1 MLAVLFATFF
11 VLLLLNMPIAFA
23 LGIAAMVT
31 LAFDGTLPLNSIVTR
46 AFVGV
51 DSFTLLAIPFF
62 IIAGE
67 LMNACGITER
77 IVAFSRSLVGHIRG
91 GLAHVTIVSNMF
103 FSGISGSATADASAL
118 GSMMIPAMKRNGF
131 DADYAVAVNASA
143 SAMGPIIP
151 PSIMMVIYGSIANV
165 SIAQLFLGGFVPGL
179 MVGLGLMVM
188 AYLIAGE
195 RGYPAPRRSELP
207 PVLPSFRDALWALA
221 MPVIILGGIF
231 SGVFTATEAGVV
243 AVAYATL
250 VGTFVYRTLTFS
262 LFRKLLVDAAVTTAA
277 AMFLIAMATSFA
289 WLLAWAGFGS
299 AVLDVLGGIS
309 ANPTIAIL
317 LILAFILVLGLFIE
331 GIPVLIIFTPVL
343 LPVVHGLG
351 IDPVFFGVVLVMAV
365 VIGSVTPPV
374 GILTYMLLRHRRD
387 HHLPGLQGA
396 GAILRG
402 ADRRPPSGGAVPRPC
417 HDGPECIRPIETEP
431 GGNTTCTSPMRN

>member
-1 MLAVLFATFF
+1 MLAILFLTFF
-11 VLLLLNMPIAFA
+11 ILLLINTPIAFA
-23 LGIAAMVT
+23 LGIASAT
-31 LAFDGTLPLNSIVTR
+31 ALFFDNTLPLNSIVTR

-77 IVAFSRSLVGHIRG
+77 IVNFSRSLVGHIRG

-118 GSMMIPAMKRNGF
+118 GSMMIPAMKKNGF

-179 MVGLGLMVM
+179 MVAFGLMLM
-188 AYLIAGE
+188 AYHIA
-195 RGYPAPRRSELP
+195 RKRNYPAPPRSQLP
-207 PVLPSFRDALWALA
+207 PVLGSFREALWALA

-250 VGTFVYRTLTFS
+250 VGTFVYRTLTFR
-262 LFRKLLVDAAVTTAA
+262 LVGELLIDAAVTTAA

-289 WLLAWAGFGS
+289 WLLAWGGFGA

-309 ANPTIAIL
+309 THPTIAIL
-317 LILAFILVLGLFIE
+317 MILIYILILGLFIE
-331 GIPVLIIFTPVL
+331 GIPILIIFTPVL
-343 LPVVHGLG
+343 LPVISGLG
-351 IDPVFFGVVLVMAV
+351 IDPVYFGVVLVMAV

-374 GILTYMLLRHRRD
+374 GILTYICCAIAGLTISQAFRGLVPFCAVLIGVLLAVAIF
-387 HHLPGLQGA
+387 PGLVM
-396 GAILRG
+396 
-402 ADRRPPSGGAVPRPC
+402 AVPELLG
-417 HDGPECIRPIETEP
+417 H
-431 GGNTTCTSPMRN
+431 

>member
-1 MLAVLFATFF
+1 MSMLTILFATFF
-11 VLLLLNMPIAFA
+11 ILLLINMPIAFA
-23 LGIAAMVT
+23 LGIASAVA
-31 LAFDGTLPLNSIVTR
+31 LIFDSTLPLNGIVTR

-118 GSMMIPAMKRNGF
+118 GSMMIPAMKKNGF

-151 PSIMMVIYGSIANV
+151 PSILMVIYGSIANV

-179 MVGLGLMVM
+179 MVGLGLMAM
-188 AYLIAGE
+188 AYFIAKK
-195 RGYPAPRRSELP
+195 RNYPAPPRSELP
-207 PVLPSFRDALWALA
+207 PVLPSFLDALWALA

-250 VGTFVYRTLTFS
+250 VGTFVYRTLTFK
-262 LFRKLLVDAAVTTAA
+262 LVGKLLIDAAVTTAA

-289 WLLAWAGFGS
+289 WILAWNGFGAS
-299 AVLDVLGGIS
+299 VLGLLEGVS
-309 ANPTIAIL
+309 TNPTVAVVLILVFIL
-317 LILAFILVLGLFIE
+317 LLGLFIE
-331 GIPVLIIFTPVL
+331 GIPILIIFTPVL
-343 LPVVHGLG
+343 LPVIAGLG
-351 IDPVFFGVVLVMAV
+351 VDPVYFGVVLVMAV

-374 GILTYMLLRHRRD
+374 GILTYICCSIA
-387 HHLPGLQGA
+387 GLTISQAFRGLVPFCA
-396 GAILRG
+396 VLITVLIAVAIFPALIMT
-402 ADRRPPSGGAVPRPC
+402 VPNLFG
-417 HDGPECIRPIETEP
+417 H
-431 GGNTTCTSPMRN
+431 

>member
-1 MLAVLFATFF
+1 MLSILFPTFF
-11 VLLLLNMPIAFA
+11 LLLLINMPIAFA
-23 LGIAAMVT
+23 LGIAVAVT
-31 LAFDGTLPLNSIVTR
+31 LSLDSTLPLNSIVTR

-77 IVAFSRSLVGHIRG
+77 IVAFARSLVGHIRG
-91 GLAHVTIVSNMF
+91 GLAHVSIVSSMF

-118 GSMMIPAMKRNGF
+118 GSMMIPAMKKNGF
-131 DADYAVAVNASA
+131 DPDYAVAVNASS

-179 MVGLGLMVM
+179 MVALGLMAM
-188 AYLIAGE
+188 AYVIAKK
-195 RGYPAPRRSELP
+195 RNYPAPARSELP
-207 PVLPSFRDALWALA
+207 PVISAFWGAAWALA

-231 SGVFTATEAGVV
+231 SGIFTATEAGVV
-243 AVAYATL
+243 AVAYAAL
-250 VGTFVYRTLTFS
+250 VGTFVYKTLTFK
-262 LFRKLLVDAAVTTAA
+262 LVAKLLVDAAVTTAA

-289 WLLAWAGFGS
+289 WLLAWAGFGA

-309 ANPTIAIL
+309 TNPTIALL
-317 LILAFILVLGLFIE
+317 LILVFILILGLFIE
-331 GIPVLIIFTPVL
+331 GIPILIIFTPVL
-343 LPVVHGLG
+343 LPVILGLG
-351 IDPVFFGVVLVMAV
+351 IDPIFFGVVLVMAV

-374 GILTYMLLRHRRD
+374 GILTYICCSIAGITISQAFR
-387 HHLPGLQGA
+387 GLVPFCA
-396 GAILRG
+396 VLVAILLLC
-402 ADRRPPSGGAVPRPC
+402 AMFPALIMTVPNLFGR
-417 HDGPECIRPIETEP
+417 
-431 GGNTTCTSPMRN
+431 

>member
-1 MLAVLFATFF
+1 MSMLAVLFLTFF
-11 VLLLLNMPIAFA
+11 ILLLINMPIAFA
-23 LGIAAMVT
+23 LGIASAVA
-31 LAFDGTLPLNSIVTR
+31 LLSESTLPMTGLVTR

-77 IVAFSRSLVGHIRG
+77 IVNFSQSLVGHIRG

-118 GSMMIPAMKRNGF
+118 GSMMIPAMKKNGF

-165 SIAQLFLGGFVPGL
+165 SIAQLFLGGFAPGL
-179 MVGLGLMVM
+179 LVAIGLMVM
-188 AYLIAGE
+188 AYTIAKK
-195 RGYPAPRRSELP
+195 RNYPAPARSELP
-207 PVLPSFRDALWALA
+207 KVFPSFKNAIWALA

-231 SGVFTATEAGVV
+231 SGIFTATEAGVV

-250 VGTFVYRTLTFS
+250 VGTFVYKTLTFK
-262 LFRKLLVDAAVTTAA
+262 LVAELLVDAAVTTAA

-289 WLLAWAGFGS
+289 WLLAWGGFGA
-299 AVLDVLGGIS
+299 AVLNVLGGIS
-309 ANPTIAIL
+309 SNPTIAIL
-317 LILAFILVLGLFIE
+317 LILIFILMLGLFIE
-331 GIPVLIIFTPVL
+331 GIPILIIFTPLL
-343 LPVVHGLG
+343 LPVINGLG
-351 IDPVFFGVVLVMAV
+351 VDPVYFGVILVMAV

-374 GILTYMLLRHRRD
+374 GILTYICCSIAGITISRAFR
-387 HHLPGLQGA
+387 GLVPFCAVLIGVLIA
-396 GAILRG
+396 VAIF
-402 ADRRPPSGGAVPRPC
+402 PSIILTIPRLF
-417 HDGPECIRPIETEP
+417 GY
-431 GGNTTCTSPMRN
+431 

>member
-1 MLAVLFATFF
+1 MLTVLFLTFF
-11 VLLLLNMPIAFA
+11 VLLIVNMPIAFA
-23 LGIAAMVT
+23 LGIAAATT
-31 LAFDGTLPLNSIVTR
+31 LLVDDTLPINSIVTR

-77 IVAFSRSLVGHIRG
+77 IVAFARSLVGHIRG
-91 GLAHVTIVSNMF
+91 GLAHVSIVSSMF

-118 GSMMIPAMKRNGF
+118 GSMMIPAMKKNGF
-131 DADYAVAVNASA
+131 DADYAVAVNASS

-179 MVGLGLMVM
+179 MVALGLMGM
-188 AYLIAGE
+188 AYYIA
-195 RGYPAPRRSELP
+195 RRRNYPAPSRSELP
-207 PVLPSFRDALWALA
+207 PVIPAFRGAAWALF

-243 AVAYATL
+243 AVAYAAL
-250 VGTFVYRTLTFS
+250 VGTFVYKTLTFK
-262 LFRKLLVDAAVTTAA
+262 LVGELLVDAAVTTAA

-289 WLLAWAGFGS
+289 WLLAWAGFGA

-309 ANPTIAIL
+309 TNPTIALL
-317 LILAFILVLGLFIE
+317 LILIFILILGLFIE
-331 GIPVLIIFTPVL
+331 GIPILIIFTPVL
-343 LPVVHGLG
+343 LPVILGLG
-351 IDPVFFGVVLVMAV
+351 IDPVFFGVILVMAV

-374 GILTYMLLRHRRD
+374 GILTYICCAIAGITISQAFR
-387 HHLPGLQGA
+387 GLVPFCA
-396 GAILRG
+396 VLIAILLLC
-402 ADRRPPSGGAVPRPC
+402 AVFPVFIMSVPTLLG
-417 HDGPECIRPIETEP
+417 H
-431 GGNTTCTSPMRN
+431 

>member
-1 MLAVLFATFF
+1 MLAILFLTFF
-11 VLLLLNMPIAFA
+11 VLLVINMPIALA
-23 LGIAAMVT
+23 LGIAAAVT
-31 LAFDGTLPLNSIVTR
+31 LVVDPTLPINSIVTR

-77 IVAFSRSLVGHIRG
+77 IVAFARSLVGHIRG
-91 GLAHVTIVSNMF
+91 GLAHVSIVSSMF

-118 GSMMIPAMKRNGF
+118 GSMMIPAMKKNGF
-131 DADYAVAVNASA
+131 DADYAVAVNASS

-165 SIAQLFLGGFVPGL
+165 SIAQLFLGGFVPGV
-179 MVGLGLMVM
+179 MVAVGLMGM
-188 AYLIAGE
+188 AYYIA
-195 RGYPAPRRSELP
+195 RKRNYPAIPRSELP
-207 PVLPSFRDALWALA
+207 PALSALRGASWALL

-243 AVAYATL
+243 AVAYAGL
-250 VGTFVYRTLTFS
+250 VGTFVYKTLTFR
-262 LFRKLLVDAAVTTAA
+262 LVGQLLVDSAVTTAA

-289 WLLAWAGFGS
+289 WLLAWGGFGA

-309 ANPTIAIL
+309 TNPTIALL
-317 LILAFILVLGLFIE
+317 LILLFILILGLFIE
-331 GIPVLIIFTPVL
+331 GIPILIIFTPVL
-343 LPVVHGLG
+343 LPVILGLG
-351 IDPVFFGVVLVMAV
+351 IDPVFFGVILVMAV

-374 GILTYMLLRHRRD
+374 GILTYICCAI
-387 HHLPGLQGA
+387 A
-396 GAILRG
+396 GITISQAFRVLVPFCAVLIAVLFIC
-402 ADRRPPSGGAVPRPC
+402 AVFPVFIMAVPTMLGR
-417 HDGPECIRPIETEP
+417 
-431 GGNTTCTSPMRN
+431 

>member
-1 MLAVLFATFF
+1 MLAILFLTFF
-11 VLLLLNMPIAFA
+11 VLLVINMPIALA
-23 LGIAAMVT
+23 LGIAAAVT
-31 LAFDGTLPLNSIVTR
+31 LVVDPTLPINSIVTR

-77 IVAFSRSLVGHIRG
+77 IVAFARSLVGHIRG
-91 GLAHVTIVSNMF
+91 GLAHVSIVSSMF

-118 GSMMIPAMKRNGF
+118 GSMMIPAMKKNGF
-131 DADYAVAVNASA
+131 DADYAVAVNASS

-165 SIAQLFLGGFVPGL
+165 SIAQLFLGGFVPGI
-179 MVGLGLMVM
+179 MVAVGLMGM
-188 AYLIAGE
+188 AYYIA
-195 RGYPAPRRSELP
+195 RKRNYPAIPRSELP
-207 PVLPSFRDALWALA
+207 PALSTLRGASWALL

-243 AVAYATL
+243 AVAYAGL
-250 VGTFVYRTLTFS
+250 VGTFVYKTLTFR
-262 LFRKLLVDAAVTTAA
+262 LVGQLLVDSAVTTAA

-289 WLLAWAGFGS
+289 WLLAWGGFGA

-309 ANPTIAIL
+309 TNPTIALL
-317 LILAFILVLGLFIE
+317 LILLFILILGLFIE
-331 GIPVLIIFTPVL
+331 GIPILIIFTPVL
-343 LPVVHGLG
+343 LPVILGLG
-351 IDPVFFGVVLVMAV
+351 IDPVFFGVILVMAV

-374 GILTYMLLRHRRD
+374 GILTYICCAI
-387 HHLPGLQGA
+387 A
-396 GAILRG
+396 GITISQAFRVLVPFCAVLIAVLFIC
-402 ADRRPPSGGAVPRPC
+402 AVFPVFIMAVPTMLGR
-417 HDGPECIRPIETEP
+417 
-431 GGNTTCTSPMRN
+431 

>member
-1 MLAVLFATFF
+1 MLSILFPTFF
-11 VLLLLNMPIAFA
+11 VLLLINMPIAFA
-23 LGIAAMVT
+23 LGIAVAVT
-31 LAFDGTLPLNSIVTR
+31 LVLDSTLPLNSIVTR

-77 IVAFSRSLVGHIRG
+77 IVIFSRSLVGHIRG

-118 GSMMIPAMKRNGF
+118 GSMMIPAMKKNGF
-131 DADYAVAVNASA
+131 DPDYAVAVNASA

-151 PSIMMVIYGSIANV
+151 PSIMMVIYGSVANV
-165 SIAQLFLGGFVPGL
+165 SIAQLFLGGFVPGV
-179 MVGLGLMVM
+179 MVAMGLMVM
-188 AYLIAGE
+188 AYYIAKR
-195 RGYPAPRRSELP
+195 RGYPAPERSELP
-207 PVLPSFRDALWALA
+207 AVLPSLRGALWALA

-243 AVAYATL
+243 AVAYAAL
-250 VGTFVYRTLTFS
+250 VGMFVYRTLTVK
-262 LFRKLLVDAAVTTAA
+262 LVAKLLVDAAVTTAA

-289 WLLAWAGFGS
+289 WLLAWSGFGG
-299 AVLDVLGGIS
+299 AVLGLLSGITS
-309 ANPTIAIL
+309 VPTIAVL
-317 LILAFILVLGLFIE
+317 LILAVILVLGLFIE

-343 LPVVHGLG
+343 LPVILGLG
-351 IDPVFFGVVLVMAV
+351 VDPVYFGVILVMAV

-374 GILTYMLLRHRRD
+374 GILTYICCAIAGITISQAFRGLVPFCAVLISV
-387 HHLPGLQGA
+387 LAAVTVFPGLIT
-396 GAILRG
+396 AI
-402 ADRRPPSGGAVPRPC
+402 PSFF
-417 HDGPECIRPIETEP
+417 
-431 GGNTTCTSPMRN
+431 SQ

>member
-1 MLAVLFATFF
+1 MLSVLFPTFF
-11 VLLLLNMPIAFA
+11 ILLLINMPIAFA
-23 LGIAAMVT
+23 LGIAVAVT
-31 LAFDGTLPLNSIVTR
+31 LSLDSTLPLNSIVTR

-77 IVAFSRSLVGHIRG
+77 IVAFARSLVGHIRG
-91 GLAHVTIVSNMF
+91 GLAHVSIVSSMF

-118 GSMMIPAMKRNGF
+118 GSMMIPAMKKNGF
-131 DADYAVAVNASA
+131 DSDYAVAVNASS

-179 MVGLGLMVM
+179 MVALGLMAM
-188 AYLIAGE
+188 AYVIAKK
-195 RGYPAPRRSELP
+195 RNYPAPARSELP
-207 PVLPSFRDALWALA
+207 PVISAFWGAAWALA

-231 SGVFTATEAGVV
+231 SGIFTATEAGVV
-243 AVAYATL
+243 AVAYAAL
-250 VGTFVYRTLTFS
+250 VGTFVYKTLTFK
-262 LFRKLLVDAAVTTAA
+262 LVGKLLVDAAVTTAA

-289 WLLAWAGFGS
+289 WLLAWAGFGA

-309 ANPTIAIL
+309 TNPTIALL
-317 LILAFILVLGLFIE
+317 LILVFILILGLFIE
-331 GIPVLIIFTPVL
+331 GIPILIIFTPVL
-343 LPVVHGLG
+343 LPVILGLG
-351 IDPVFFGVVLVMAV
+351 IDPIFFGVVLVMAV

-374 GILTYMLLRHRRD
+374 GILTYICCSIAGITISQAFR
-387 HHLPGLQGA
+387 GLVPFCA
-396 GAILRG
+396 VLVAILLLC
-402 ADRRPPSGGAVPRPC
+402 AVFPALIMTVPNLFGR
-417 HDGPECIRPIETEP
+417 
-431 GGNTTCTSPMRN
+431 

>member
-1 MLAVLFATFF
+1 MLITLFAIFF
-11 VLLLLNMPIAFA
+11 VLLLINMPIAFA
-23 LGIAAMVT
+23 LGISTAIT
-31 LAFDGTLPLNSIVTR
+31 LLLDSTLPLNTIVTR
-46 AFVGV
+46 AFAGV

-77 IVAFSRSLVGHIRG
+77 IVTFAKSLVGHIHG

-118 GSMMIPAMKRNGF
+118 GSMMIPAMKKNGF

-151 PSIMMVIYGSIANV
+151 PSILLVIYGSIANV
-165 SIAQLFLGGFVPGL
+165 SIAQLFLGGFIPGIMVAIGL
-179 MVGLGLMVM
+179 MLM
-188 AYLIAGE
+188 AYRIAKQ
-195 RGYPAPRRSELP
+195 RNYPAPARSQLP
-207 PVLPSFRDALWALA
+207 PILPAFRNAIWALA

-231 SGVFTATEAGVV
+231 SGIFTATEAGVV

-250 VGTFVYRTLTFS
+250 VGTFIYRTLTFE
-262 LFRKLLVDAAVTTAA
+262 LIWKLLVDAAVTTAA

-289 WLLAWAGFGS
+289 WLLAWSGFGS

-309 ANPTIAIL
+309 SNPTVSLL
-317 LILAFILVLGLFIE
+317 LIITFILILGLFIE
-331 GIPVLIIFTPVL
+331 GIPILIIFTPVL
-343 LPVVHGLG
+343 LPVVQGLG
-351 IDPVFFGVVLVMAV
+351 IDPVYFGVVLVMAV

-374 GILTYMLLRHRRD
+374 GILTYICCSIAGITISQAFRVLIPFCAVLIAVLL
-387 HHLPGLQGA
+387 
-396 GAILRG
+396 
-402 ADRRPPSGGAVPRPC
+402 AVTIF
-417 HDGPECIRPIETEP
+417 PELVMTIP
-431 GGNTTCTSPMRN
+431 NLFKH